1 MKCYKDLNVVPL
13 HFRSIQ
19 EQFDEK
25 SLTNL
30 AGSISTN
37 RQNISMN
44 LNLASSSGNHY
55 GAESTHSA
63 SSLGQKSNRSVQIS
77 TNNILINKSTS
88 KLNNEDP
95 ALTIIKNL
103 LQYTLLFI
111 WFNLKKII
119 NSLIY
124 KYSTNAKQIENG

>member
-19 EQFDEK
+19 DQFDEK

-103 LQYTLLFI
+103 LQYNLLFI
-111 WFNLKKII
+111 
-119 NSLIY
+119 
-124 KYSTNAKQIENG
+124 